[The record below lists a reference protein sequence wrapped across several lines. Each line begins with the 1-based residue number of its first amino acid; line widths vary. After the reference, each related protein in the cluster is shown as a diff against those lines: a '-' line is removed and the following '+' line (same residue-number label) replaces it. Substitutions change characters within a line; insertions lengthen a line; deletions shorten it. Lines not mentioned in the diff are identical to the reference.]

1 MFIQIHESH
10 TRSIVKA
17 ISWRCLGSLDTFLI
31 TWLITGNAV
40 AAGSVAS
47 LESLSKIVLFYLH
60 ERAWGKVAVGR
71 KANAEAAEPAP
82 AIVPAPA
89 LMPSPAL
96 VPAARPL
103 TLVESPQGATS

>member
-1 MFIQIHESH
+1 MFIKIHETH

-17 ISWRCLGSLDTFLI
+17 ISWRCLGSLDTFVI

-71 KANAEAAEPAP
+71 KAESAEPAP
-82 AIVPAPA
+82 AVV
-89 LMPSPAL
+89 PSPTL
-96 VPAARPL
+96 VPAAPNL
-103 TLVESPQGATS
+103 TLVEAQGAAR